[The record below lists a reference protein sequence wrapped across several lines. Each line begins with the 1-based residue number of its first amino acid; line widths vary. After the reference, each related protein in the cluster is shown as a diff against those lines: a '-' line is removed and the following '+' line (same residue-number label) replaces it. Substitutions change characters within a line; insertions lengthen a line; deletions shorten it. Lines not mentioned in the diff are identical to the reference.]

1 MHVPNRAD
9 NPWFECTNVPISSAQ
24 FLIFFQQPPLY
35 CSNFAPKIFHFYAGS
50 ELLSIKFV
58 DELKLFVICGKC
70 KWFLAHLC
78 HSTYLFDTLFHMG
91 IRSSMT
97 LLFKT
102 YSFLPFSCPQIS
114 TAYIMTS
121 QLSALAGGLSF
132 KKAESYYF
140 RWHLYVMEQDLKSV
154 IKLNKGIY

>member
-1 MHVPNRAD
+1 MNAPTYLLALHNF
-9 NPWFECTNVPISSAQ
+9 WSSFKSPHFIAQ
-24 FLIFFQQPPLY
+24 ILPLKFL
-35 CSNFAPKIFHFYAGS
+35 HFNAGS

-58 DELKLFVICGKC
+58 DELKLFVICSKC

-154 IKLNKGIY
+154 IKLNGGIW